1 MKTLMIQGTTSEAG
15 SPAEINLR
23 AHNIVNIG
31 YEDKVDC
38 PVILVVD
45 IDQHREAQL
54 NRLTTI
60 SKQNLKMDEIE
71 SILQSGN
78 ALTKQGG
85 EK

>member
-23 AHNIVNIG
+23 AHDIVNIG

>member
-1 MKTLMIQGTTSEAG
+1 MKTLMIQGTTSEAD
-15 SPAEINLR
+15 SSAEINLR
-23 AHNIVNIG
+23 AHDIVNIG

>member
-23 AHNIVNIG
+23 AHDIVNIG

-85 EK
+85 EQ

>member
-1 MKTLMIQGTTSEAG
+1 MKTLMIQGTTSEAD
-15 SPAEINLR
+15 SSAEINLR
-23 AHNIVNIG
+23 AHDIVNIG

-45 IDQHREAQL
+45 IDQQREAQL

>member
-1 MKTLMIQGTTSEAG
+1 
-15 SPAEINLR
+15 
-23 AHNIVNIG
+23 
-31 YEDKVDC
+31 
-38 PVILVVD
+38 VVD

-60 SKQNLKMDEIE
+60 SEQNLKMDEIE